1 MQPKLVRWVL
11 AHEPIEIFIRAAE
24 RFAEIIE
31 ERAPDR
37 LQIEILTLSEY
48 AKKYH
53 SDVTAGTA
61 NRITKHDLLGLMA
74 EDKIEMSQMYTYV
87 LSKFNKDLHALDMP
101 FLFEDHEHAARVF
114 EGPIGQELLNGYST
128 NNSKIQG
135 MAFTYSGGFMNVP
148 VNKTI
153 NSLADLAGAR
163 VRVSNSPVAQ
173 DTWTA
178 LGAQPVVMDIEDLT
192 AGIRAGDVDA
202 GESSWP
208 RVYPC
213 EQNTVSKSILNSE
226 HRLLLTNI
234 IINSDF
240 LATLDQDLQ
249 DIMFEAAVEAARF
262 ERDISV
268 SDVAPTSAR
277 ARADGIDVVQLSAED
292 KESFRKA
299 TESVY
304 SKYQGYFSNDL
315 ITRIANS

>member
-1 MQPKLVRWVL
+1 
-11 AHEPIEIFIRAAE
+11 
-24 RFAEIIE
+24 
-31 ERAPDR
+31 
-37 LQIEILTLSEY
+37 
-48 AKKYH
+48 
-53 SDVTAGTA
+53 
-61 NRITKHDLLGLMA
+61 
-74 EDKIEMSQMYTYV
+74 
-87 LSKFNKDLHALDMP
+87 
-101 FLFEDHEHAARVF
+101 
-114 EGPIGQELLNGYST
+114 
-128 NNSKIQG
+128 
-135 MAFTYSGGFMNVP
+135 MNVP

-153 NSLADLAGAR
+153 NSLADLAGAK

-249 DIMFEAAVEAARF
+249 DVMFEAAVEAARF

-268 SDVAPTSAR
+268 GDVAPTTAR
-277 ARADGIDVVQLSAED
+277 AQADGIDVVQLSAED
-292 KESFRKA
+292 KAAFRSA
-299 TESVY
+299 SAGVY
-304 SKYQGYFSNDL
+304 EKYQNYFTPGLVDSIKN
-315 ITRIANS
+315 A